1 MNSYEEMVSEMSKM
15 VLRIEELREALIKS
29 SPLEAER
36 DEYRDLVEKVQFLME
51 ELVVFEEDESF

>member
-1 MNSYEEMVSEMSKM
+1 MNSYEEMVNEMSKM